1 MSFDSLGYLLFL
13 PLIAAA
19 YRLCPPKSRWCVL
32 LAGSYFFYMQWNA
45 ELAWLIFGVT
55 VFTWGA
61 GRWMECLTDARQKRM
76 LMGASALVCMGLL
89 GYFKYFTFLSESLS
103 AVSVW
108 LGGGAF
114 RTWDVILPVGVSFY
128 TFQAMSYVIDVYR
141 GRLKAEKHFGY
152 YALYVSFFPQL
163 VAGPIERTE
172 NLLPQLKAHKN
183 PDREDM
189 RQGVRLL
196 LSGFFRK
203 VVIADFAGQFVER
216 VYSLSVPDGASV
228 CIATMLF
235 ALQIYCD
242 FSGYSEIAAGSARF
256 LGVRLMRNFDRPYL
270 AENIREFWRRWHI
283 SLTTWFTDYVY
294 IPMGGSR
301 RGLARQMAATMTVF
315 AFSGLWHGAA
325 WTFVVWG
332 LMHGA
337 AMCAEILL
345 RRRRVQSTVSKMFRR
360 VSTLAFVCL
369 AWIFFRAESLPHAFM
384 LCSRLFTAWDW
395 QAALAQLNMTA
406 ADAVRLVLTLAMF
419 PALHRLSL
427 TEEREGDMTYVLF
440 ALAIALAWLVRLE
453 SHAVSAFIYFQF

>member
-1 MSFDSLGYLLFL
+1 
-13 PLIAAA
+13 
-19 YRLCPPKSRWCVL
+19 
-32 LAGSYFFYMQWNA
+32 
-45 ELAWLIFGVT
+45 
-55 VFTWGA
+55 
-61 GRWMECLTDARQKRM
+61 MECLTDVRRKRM

-103 AVSVW
+103 AISVW

-216 VYSLSVPDGASV
+216 VYSLSMPDGASV

-256 LGVRLMRNFDRPYL
+256 LGVTLMRNFDRPYL

-315 AFSGLWHGAA
+315 ALSGLWHGAA

-345 RRRRVQSTVSKMFRR
+345 RRRRVPNAAVKLFCRAG
-360 VSTLAFVCL
+360 TLAFVCL
-369 AWIFFRAESLPHAFM
+369 TWIFFRAESLPHAFE

-395 QAALAQLNMTA
+395 RAALAQLNMTA